1 MRKCTAGYCQREV
14 EGLPRVGSPSPW
26 PEVDVGRESTF
37 PYWFWV
43 PFPEG
48 GVTLKNLEEERVG
61 GVP

>member
-1 MRKCTAGYCQREV
+1 MQLASSGGKGLSQRPPE
-14 EGLPRVGSPSPW
+14 SPSPE

-48 GVTLKNLEEERVG
+48 GVTLKNLEGERVG
-61 GVP
+61 TPGG

>member
-1 MRKCTAGYCQREV
+1 MKAFRG
-14 EGLPRVGSPSPW
+14 GGPSPW

-48 GVTLKNLEEERVG
+48 GVTLKNLEGERVG
-61 GVP
+61 VP